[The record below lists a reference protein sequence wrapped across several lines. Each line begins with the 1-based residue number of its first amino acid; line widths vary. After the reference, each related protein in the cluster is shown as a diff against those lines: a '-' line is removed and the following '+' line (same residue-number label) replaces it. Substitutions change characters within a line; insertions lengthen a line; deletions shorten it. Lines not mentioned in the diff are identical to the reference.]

1 MLSVDMCVSSLG
13 VESFTSQSWTSS
25 RVEHP

>member
-1 MLSVDMCVSSLG
+1 MLLVDVCVSSLG
-13 VESFTSQSWTSS
+13 IESFTSQSWTSS